1 VGEVKTYTAVYER
14 DGNAWLVEIAEEPPC
29 HSWGRTL
36 SAAHSN
42 IRDALALWLDQSPD
56 SFEIRD
62 DVRLPQELE
71 HQLSAVRQYKT
82 ALERFQH
89 TLTQLTAQTA
99 QALTRS
105 GLSMRDA
112 GRLMG
117 LSHQRI
123 DQLLDIAKP
132 DVADLMEELR
142 QAVETVVRAQRL
154 DKRTA

>member
-1 VGEVKTYTAVYER
+1 MKTYTAVYQR
-14 DGNAWLVEIAEEPPC
+14 DGNAWLVEIAEEPRC

-36 SAAHSN
+36 STAHSN
-42 IRDALALWLDQSPD
+42 IRDALALWLDQPPD
-56 SFEIRD
+56 SFEIQD
-62 DVRLPQELE
+62 NVRLPQELE
-71 HQLSAVRQYKT
+71 RQLSALRQCKG
-82 ALERFQH
+82 ALERSQQIV
-89 TLTQLTAQTA
+89 TQLAAQTA
-99 QALTRS
+99 HALTTS

-142 QAVETVVRAQRL
+142 QALETVVRAQRL